1 MQRTHKYK
9 EKLQQ
14 FVFKLT
20 DEISQDGNWGEVAKY
35 IPALSKVKLEQ
46 LEICIYLENGDI
58 VSSTQSFTPFSIQSI
73 SKVFLLAMAQ
83 NKIGTDYWRK
93 VRNESS
99 GNAFDSIV
107 QLEQEN
113 GIPRNPFINAGAI
126 KTTDIILKKKSP
138 ENALDE
144 ILTFI
149 RDAASNNEIFINEEV
164 AQSEMNSGHK
174 NYAIA
179 HFMRAYGTLDNK
191 TQTVLKTYFHQCSIE
206 MTCKQLAMAGHIF
219 IGKEHKTPHL
229 SQSIIKNTNAI
240 MMIAGHYN
248 GSGDFAVRVGI
259 PGKSGVGGGILAIVP
274 NQASIAVWSPGLNEF
289 GNSKVGTLA
298 LEKISNFMNWSLFS

>member
-1 MQRTHKYK
+1 VQRTHKYK

-14 FVFKLT
+14 FVFKLV

-73 SKVFLLAMAQ
+73 SKVFLL
-83 NKIGTDYWRK
+83 
-93 VRNESS
+93 RNESS

-191 TQTVLKTYFHQCSIE
+191 PQTVLKTYFHQCSIE
-206 MTCKQLAMAGHIF
+206 MTCKQLAMAGRIF
-219 IGKEHKTPHL
+219 IGKEHKIPHL

-289 GNSKVGTLA
+289 GNSKAGTLA